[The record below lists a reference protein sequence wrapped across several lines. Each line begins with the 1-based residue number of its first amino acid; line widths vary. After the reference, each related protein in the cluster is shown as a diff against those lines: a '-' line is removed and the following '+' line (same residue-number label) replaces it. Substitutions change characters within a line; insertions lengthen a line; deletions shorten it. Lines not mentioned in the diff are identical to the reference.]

1 MIEDFFLLAYF
12 ICILLLA
19 FWNAV
24 LRQNLIA
31 VLLIACRAI
40 NTELIYCIWLCV
52 CKCQSQ
58 ITCLPFLTLNLW
70 MFLREE
76 TFSNMKCFEP
86 QWDLSHSRSWLPHL
100 QTNGVEKFNLPV
112 TESSSLGKNQI
123 CITVKINEE
132 YFSWVRSN
140 ILRML
145 AKIVSEK
152 RCAELLYIMARSKYS
167 ICRSCFSCN
176 FYFCHL
182 CDVLVSLIQCAHL
195 IIAFSDVTTV
205 LCISLPKARGVSSEL
220 LFMSRVPNWRCCA
233 WGKGK
238 TSSPSGCWRI
248 FKIHFHSAWSSIR

>member
-1 MIEDFFLLAYF
+1 
-12 ICILLLA
+12 
-19 FWNAV
+19 
-24 LRQNLIA
+24 
-31 VLLIACRAI
+31 
-40 NTELIYCIWLCV
+40 
-52 CKCQSQ
+52 
-58 ITCLPFLTLNLW
+58 
-70 MFLREE
+70 
-76 TFSNMKCFEP
+76 MKCFEP
-86 QWDLSHSRSWLPHL
+86 QWDLSHSGSWLPHL

-123 CITVKINEE
+123 CIAVKINEE

-152 RCAELLYIMARSKYS
+152 RCAELLYITARSKYS

-205 LCISLPKARGVSSEL
+205 LCISLPKAGGVSSEL
-220 LFMSRVPNWRCCA
+220 LFMSWVPNWRCCA

-248 FKIHFHSAWSSIR
+248 FKIHFHSAWSSMGWTNFFCQKSFTSKLLIKWNVCGRERSFCFLPKPRVCWLIFLFLLNLELKYKTFKMKTCD